1 MRTRNDDGLGWVG
14 AVSAL
19 EGPGGACLL
28 PDGKYAFWVAGGRQ
42 RGSDASGFVGRSP
55 VRYWIPLCSGV
66 TGGFGGMDLL
76 RLASARGW

>member
-1 MRTRNDDGLGWVG
+1 MTIAWVG
-14 AVSAL
+14 RGCFRSRGAL
-19 EGPGGACLL
+19 EGPVCSRT
-28 PDGKYAFWVAGGRQ
+28 GKCTFWVAGGCQ